1 LRAVRNLLRLWAIA
15 RVLAKHDALF
25 LLELHPAG
33 VSMARTARLVWRPRA
48 EVAALR
54 PGQRLALALAA
65 LGPTFIKFGQTLS
78 TRADLLG
85 ESVAADLSEL
95 QDRLPPFAGALA
107 RAAIERDFGA
117 PLSTIYSSFNDV
129 PVAAASIAQVHFAT
143 TTEGRD
149 VAVKVLRPGIREAF
163 ARDLEFFFWMAG
175 LAERYAPKLRRLRP
189 IEGVETFAATTRLE
203 MDLRF
208 EAAAAQEM
216 AENFAGDPTFKVPE
230 VDWQRTAEHV
240 LTLERVAGTRVDDPA
255 AVVAAGLDP
264 VAVVKT
270 AGEAFFKMVFRHGF
284 FHADMHPGNLFVT
297 NTGVIIAMDF
307 GIMGRV
313 DPVTQKTLGAMLLGF
328 LTRDYKRV
336 AEVHIEAGYVPARH
350 AVEDFAQACRTIAEP
365 ILGKAVAEISIARLL
380 GQLFQ
385 ITETFEMEAQPQ
397 LLLLQ
402 KSMLLAEGVGRKL
415 APGVN
420 MWELSRPL
428 IEQWMRE
435 RFGPEGKIADAVTG
449 TLSSLEKLPRIIERM
464 DTVTADLAR
473 DGLKLHPDT
482 ARTLRGEALEGRPRI
497 PWMLWAPWVLAAI
510 LLAAVLL
517 R

>member
-1 LRAVRNLLRLWAIA
+1 MRTFRNFFRLWAIA
-15 RVLAKHDALF
+15 HVLAKHDALF

-33 VSMARTARLVWRPRA
+33 VSLSRAARRFWWPHKD
-48 EVAALR
+48 VAALR

-65 LGPTFIKFGQTLS
+65 LGPTFIKFGQALS

-85 ESVAADLSEL
+85 ENVAADLSEL
-95 QDRLPPFAGALA
+95 QDRLPPFPAAQA
-107 RAAIERDFGA
+107 RAAIENDFGA
-117 PLSTIYSSFNDV
+117 PLNTLYSSFNDV

-143 TTEGRD
+143 TTEGRE
-149 VAVKVLRPGIREAF
+149 VAVKVLRPDIRAAF
-163 ARDLEFFFWMAG
+163 ARDVEFLFWIAG

-189 IEGVETFAATTRLE
+189 LEGVEAFAATTRME

-216 AENFAGDPTFKVPE
+216 AENFAGDPMFKVPT

-240 LTLERVAGTRVDDPA
+240 LTLERVSGTRVDDPA

-313 DPVTQKTLGAMLLGF
+313 DPATQKTLGEMLLGF
-328 LTRDYKRV
+328 LTRDYIRV
-336 AEVHIEAGYVPARH
+336 ARVHIEAGFVPARH
-350 AVEDFAQACRTIAEP
+350 AVEDFAQACRSIAEP
-365 ILGKAVAEISIARLL
+365 ILGKAISEISIARLL

-385 ITETFEMEAQPQ
+385 ITETFEMQAQPQ

-420 MWELSRPL
+420 MWELTRPL

-435 RFGPEGKIADAVTG
+435 RFGPEGKIADVVSG
-449 TLSSLEKLPRIIERM
+449 TINSLEKLPRIIDRV
-464 DTVTADLAR
+464 DAVTADLAR
-473 DGLKLHPDT
+473 DGLKLHPET
-482 ARTLRGEALEGRPRI
+482 ARALRGEALDGRTRYR
-497 PWMLWAPWVLAAI
+497 WLLWAPWLAAAL
-510 LLAAVLL
+510 LLAALVL